1 MGKDFV
7 EEVRKNLFCA
17 ENAECFQELAV
28 GIRRYGDVCCSI
40 RTPCNKGANRCFQR
54 SNQTPTGSYRP
65 RFHIDEKGGFVP
77 LALDVVFERI
87 AREMLF

>member
-40 RTPCNKGANRCFQR
+40 STPSNKCANR
-54 SNQTPTGSYRP
+54 
-65 RFHIDEKGGFVP
+65 
-77 LALDVVFERI
+77 
-87 AREMLF
+87 

>member
-7 EEVRKNLFCA
+7 EEVRKDLFCA

-40 RTPCNKGANRCFQR
+40 STPSSQCANRCFQR

-65 RFHIDEKGGFVP
+65 RFQIDEKGGFVP
-77 LALDVVFERI
+77 LALDVVFEWI
-87 AREMLF
+87 A